1 MKESVEYEK
10 KQKQHWFSY
19 FQIASKYLKSFT
31 TDLLNIIFDDFSIW
45 LLGYRIEFS
54 CLYLPQGHTFI
65 SIVWLGSTD
74 KYVMFLFWV
83 KVHL

>member
-31 TDLLNIIFDDFSIW
+31 TDLLNIIFDDFSI
-45 LLGYRIEFS
+45 
-54 CLYLPQGHTFI
+54 
-65 SIVWLGSTD
+65 
-74 KYVMFLFWV
+74 
-83 KVHL
+83 